1 MNDLEKAAELLDAD
15 LIWSTDMDAIRWH
28 LAALL
33 RAVRNDSDPTVAAYD
48 LAEALLEDFNNDLTV
63 G

>member
-15 LIWSTDMDAIRWH
+15 LIWSKDMDTIRWH

-48 LAEALLEDFNNDLTV
+48 LAEALLDDFNNDLTA